1 MEENWQVDLFTEY
14 KRRKSQN
21 RTKKMVLM
29 IGIRNFGRANYWEMF
44 RKKSDFSFTS
54 VELKEMVGHLRELT
68 FGYMEK

>member
-21 RTKKMVLM
+21 RTKKIVL
-29 IGIRNFGRANYWEMF
+29 IGIRNLGRNNYWEMF
-44 RKKSDFSFTS
+44 RKKSDFSFIS

>member
-21 RTKKMVLM
+21 RTKKIVL
-29 IGIRNFGRANYWEMF
+29 IGIRNLGRNNYWEMF
-44 RKKSDFSFTS
+44 RKKSDFSFIS
-54 VELKEMVGHLRELT
+54 VELREMVGHLRELT